1 MDTLFSRIIFMSGS
15 LQRVILFY
23 GILMIFRW
31 GITLDILVVFFL
43 NFMSIASD
51 IEDKKDAIKLR
62 DMRGDVEFKEVD
74 FSYDGSESVLEKL
87 NLKIK
92 SGEKLTLVRPSR
104 AGKSTVCS
112 LIPRFYDV
120 SSGSVAIEGCCR
132 MITSLK
138 KIKIYDTVQLK
149 NKKRS

>member
-1 MDTLFSRIIFMSGS
+1 MRI
-15 LQRVILFY
+15 
-23 GILMIFRW
+23 
-31 GITLDILVVFFL
+31 
-43 NFMSIASD
+43 APD
-51 IEDKKDAIKLR
+51 IEEKKDAIHLR
-62 DMRGDVEFKEVD
+62 DMRGDVEFKVVD
-74 FSYDGSESVLEKL
+74 FSYDGSEFVLEKL

-104 AGKSTVCS
+104 AGKSIVCS

-120 SSGSVAIEGCCR
+120 SSGSVAIVGCCR